1 MAHRPSILSELSPDE
16 ILEYWSLLSAEERA
30 AFIERRAAL
39 GQEIE
44 GIPAAE
50 KDSPLG
56 TGDTLFDRFAGVF
69 HAFGCL
75 RRSIATALEDGR
87 HEEAEMRLL
96 GAKYDSLPELL
107 RKTLEQDDGDPV
119 LGYVTF
125 LTAKQLRESL
135 DGRDPEFFRDR
146 SSLVRKLDDLIAAGI
161 ERRGAM
167 FPNADAQTRA
177 FLDWFEPVFLNDLGH
192 L

>member
-1 MAHRPSILSELSPDE
+1 MLP
-16 ILEYWSLLSAEERA
+16 
-30 AFIERRAAL
+30 FIERHTAFGEA
-39 GQEIE
+39 IE

-50 KDSPLG
+50 RNPLRA
-56 TGDTLFDRFAGVF
+56 GDTLFDRFAGVF

-75 RRSIATALEDGR
+75 RRNIEKALEDER

-107 RKTLEQDDGDPV
+107 RKTLEREDGDPV

-125 LTAKQLRESL
+125 LTAKQLRDSL
-135 DGRDPEFFRDR
+135 TKRDR
-146 SSLVRKLDDLIAAGI
+146 RFFQERKPLVRKLDQLIATGI
-161 ERRGAM
+161 ERRDTI
-167 FPNADAQTRA
+167 FPNDDSQSRA
-177 FLDWFEPVFLNDLGH
+177 FLEWFEPVFLKDLGH

>member
-1 MAHRPSILSELSPDE
+1 
-16 ILEYWSLLSAEERA
+16 
-30 AFIERRAAL
+30 
-39 GQEIE
+39 
-44 GIPAAE
+44 
-50 KDSPLG
+50 
-56 TGDTLFDRFAGVF
+56 
-69 HAFGCL
+69 
-75 RRSIATALEDGR
+75 
-87 HEEAEMRLL
+87 MRLL

-107 RKTLEQDDGDPV
+107 RKTLERDDGDPV

-135 DGRDPEFFRDR
+135 DRLDPEFFRDR
-146 SSLVRKLDDLIAAGI
+146 NSLVRKLDELIADGF

-167 FPNADAQTRA
+167 FPNDDAQTRA

>member
-1 MAHRPSILSELSPDE
+1 M
-16 ILEYWSLLSAEERA
+16 LSAEERA
-30 AFIERRAAL
+30 DFIERHAAFD
-39 GQEIE
+39 QEIE

-50 KDSPLG
+50 KHASLG

-75 RRSIATALEDGR
+75 RRSIEKALDDGR
-87 HEEAEMRLL
+87 HDEVEMRLL

-107 RKTLEQDDGDPV
+107 RKSLEREDGDPV

-125 LTAKQLRESL
+125 LTARQLRDSL
-135 DGRDPEFFRDR
+135 GRRDRQFFRDR
-146 SSLVRKLDDLIAAGI
+146 SSLVRNLDRLIAAGI
-161 ERRGAM
+161 ERRGVI
-167 FPNADAQTRA
+167 FSNDDAQTRE
-177 FLDWFEPVFLNDLGH
+177 FLDWFEPVFLNDLGR